1 MFTHEIR
8 VQRSK
13 VPYIIGA
20 CVVALLAVLMLVP
33 FPHPVRAG
41 FALECTDLSE
51 VKAPR
56 AGTIEKVSANEGDTT
71 EAAKPLARLD
81 GAELEKKVKEL
92 SDTLAIDQ
100 RKREGAIARNR
111 NAAKAQSELQKAQAA
126 AKAASSAL
134 EAETQK
140 AAGKETPKLAAAKK
154 KAEAAGAAGEKAQK
168 AFDAAV
174 PKTPELDAE
183 VKKVEEDLASAKADL
198 AKSSIDAPRA
208 GLIASLSL
216 KPGQKVAAGEV
227 VAKVGDLTPLKVLLA
242 PKKPA
247 ELKPGQAVE
256 LLFPEGPV
264 HATLV
269 SAGKDSAEARI
280 DNKDGKIKL
289 STEGE
294 AIITAEPQPLIHF
307 R

>member
-20 CVVALLAVLMLVP
+20 CVVALLAALMLVP
-33 FPHPVRAG
+33 FPHQVRAG
-41 FALECTDLSE
+41 FALQCTELTE
-51 VKAPR
+51 VTAPR
-56 AGTIEKVSANEGDTT
+56 AGTIEKVAAAEGDTT
-71 EAAKPLARLD
+71 EAGKPLARLD

-92 SDTLAIDQ
+92 SDTLAIAE
-100 RKREGAIARNR
+100 RKREGTIARNR

-126 AKAASSAL
+126 AKAAQAAL
-134 EAETQK
+134 DAETQK
-140 AAGKETPKLAAAKK
+140 ANGKQTPKLAAAQK
-154 KAEAAGAAGEKAQK
+154 KADAAQAAVDKAQK
-168 AFDAAV
+168 AFDASV

-183 VKKVEEDLASAKADL
+183 VKKVEDELAATKAQL

-216 KPGQKVAAGEV
+216 KAGQKVSAGEV
-227 VAKVGDLTPLKVLLA
+227 VAKVGEPTPLKVVLA
-242 PKKPA
+242 PKQPT
-247 ELKPGQAVE
+247 ELKPGQVVE
-256 LLFPEGPV
+256 LLFPDGPV
-264 HATLV
+264 RTTLT

-280 DNKDGKIKL
+280 ENKDGKIKL

-294 AIITAEPQPLIHF
+294 AIITAEPRPLIHF